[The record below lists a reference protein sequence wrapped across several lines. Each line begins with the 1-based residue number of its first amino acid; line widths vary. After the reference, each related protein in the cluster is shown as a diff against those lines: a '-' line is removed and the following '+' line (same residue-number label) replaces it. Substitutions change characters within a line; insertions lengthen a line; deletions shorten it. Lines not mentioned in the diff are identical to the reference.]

1 MFLQEITIRQHIGY
15 GTKNTLYFVGNSM
28 INCPLISVVLPT
40 YNVAQYLQQCLE
52 SVAAQTYRN
61 IEVIVII
68 DGATDGSH
76 EIAQKFCKID
86 SRFSVYWQENAGS
99 GPARNA
105 GLAHCH
111 GELVMF
117 VDPDDWIEPKL
128 LEKLYKAQCE
138 GNYDLVASERT
149 VALCDK
155 SGEIVRTVPK
165 HYMDETIVGQQE
177 VRQAFM
183 RMLEML
189 VVSNPTQKLYKI
201 SLIQEYNILF
211 PDLRR
216 SQDIVFNYRY
226 YNHIS
231 SLCLIEYSGYN
242 YRKNFQASIGN
253 VESDYY
259 KTIVLLYNDYMSLYK
274 MWSLPFPEQKMA
286 DWFLRERL
294 NSYLQKMVGLK
305 LDYRESIENP
315 VIGKIIQ
322 TSRPQKKHLRITR
335 SLLLSKSYAL
345 LNFFLSL
352 ILIAKRNHIRK

>member
-1 MFLQEITIRQHIGY
+1 MPNKE
-15 GTKNTLYFVGNSM
+15 
-28 INCPLISVVLPT
+28 PLISVVLPT

-61 IEVIVII
+61 IEVIIII
-68 DGATDGSH
+68 DGATDGSY
-76 EIAQKFCKID
+76 EIAQEFCKTD
-86 SRFSVYWQENAGS
+86 SRFAVYWQENAGS
-99 GPARNA
+99 GPARNN
-105 GLAHCH
+105 GLAHCN

-117 VDPDDWIEPKL
+117 VDPDDWIEPEL

-155 SGEIVRTVPK
+155 SGGIVRTSPK
-165 HYMDETIVGQQE
+165 HYKNEIIVGQQE

-201 SLIQEYNILF
+201 SLIREHNIQF

-231 SLCLIEYSGYN
+231 SLRLIEYSGYN

-259 KTIVLLYNDYMSLYK
+259 KTIVLLYNDYMSLYQ
-274 MWSLPFPEQKMA
+274 MWSLLFPEQKMA
-286 DWFLRERL
+286 NWFLRERL
-294 NSYLQKMVGLK
+294 NSYLQKMVSQK
-305 LDYRESIENP
+305 LDYREAVENP
-315 VIGKIIQ
+315 VFRKIIQ
-322 TSRPQKKHLRITR
+322 TGRPKKLHLRVTR
-335 SLLLSKSYAL
+335 LLLLSKSYRL
-345 LNFFLSL
+345 LNYFLTL
-352 ILIAKRNHIRK
+352 ILILKRNNIRN

>member
-1 MFLQEITIRQHIGY
+1 M
-15 GTKNTLYFVGNSM
+15 KNN
-28 INCPLISVVLPT
+28 PLISVVLPT

-61 IEVIVII
+61 IEVIIII
-68 DGATDGSH
+68 DGATDGSY
-76 EIAQKFCKID
+76 EIAQEFCKTD

-105 GLAHCH
+105 GLEHCQ

-117 VDPDDWIEPKL
+117 VDPDDWIEPEL
-128 LEKLYKAQCE
+128 LEKLYEAQSR
-138 GNYDLVASERT
+138 GDYDYVASERT

-155 SGEIVRTVPK
+155 SGGIVRTSPK
-165 HYMDETIVGQQE
+165 HYKNETIVGQQE

-201 SLIQEYNILF
+201 SLIREHNIQF

-231 SLCLIEYSGYN
+231 SLRLIDYSGYN

-253 VESDYY
+253 VEPDYY

-274 MWSLPFPEQKMA
+274 MWDLPFPEQKMA

-294 NSYLQKMVGLK
+294 NSYLQKMVAQN
-305 LDYRESIENP
+305 LDITEAVEDP
-315 VIGKIIQ
+315 VICKIIQ
-322 TSRPQKKHLRITR
+322 TASPKTLHLRITR
-335 SLLLSKSYAL
+335 NLLVLKSYTL
-345 LNFFLSL
+345 LNYFLKL
-352 ILIAKRNHIRK
+352 IVILKRKHIRN

>member
-1 MFLQEITIRQHIGY
+1 MKPNKE
-15 GTKNTLYFVGNSM
+15 
-28 INCPLISVVLPT
+28 PLISVVLPT

-52 SVAAQTYRN
+52 SVAAQTYSN

-68 DGATDGSH
+68 DGATDGSY
-76 EIAQKFCKID
+76 EIAQEFCKID

-105 GLAHCH
+105 GLEHCQ

-117 VDPDDWIEPKL
+117 VDPDDWIEPEL
-128 LEKLYKAQCE
+128 LEKLYEAQSR
-138 GNYDLVASERT
+138 GDYDYVASERT

-155 SGEIVRTVPK
+155 SGGIVRTSPK
-165 HYMDETIVGQQE
+165 HYKNETIVGQQE
-177 VRQAFM
+177 VRLAFM

-201 SLIQEYNILF
+201 SLIREHNIQF

-231 SLCLIEYSGYN
+231 SLRLIDYSGYN

-253 VESDYY
+253 VEPDYY

-274 MWSLPFPEQKMA
+274 MWDLPFPEQKMA

-294 NSYLQKMVGLK
+294 NSYLQKMVGQK
-305 LDYRESIENP
+305 LDYREAVENP
-315 VIGKIIQ
+315 VISNIIQ

-335 SLLLSKSYAL
+335 RLLLSRSYIL
-345 LNFFLSL
+345 LNYFLTM
-352 ILIAKRNHIRK
+352 ILVIKKKHI

>member
-1 MFLQEITIRQHIGY
+1 MKPNKE
-15 GTKNTLYFVGNSM
+15 
-28 INCPLISVVLPT
+28 PLISVVLPT

-52 SVAAQTYRN
+52 SVAAQTYQN
-61 IEVIVII
+61 IEVIIII
-68 DGATDGSH
+68 DGATDGSY
-76 EIAQKFCKID
+76 EIAQGFCKTD
-86 SRFSVYWQENAGS
+86 NRFSVYWQENAGS

-117 VDPDDWIEPKL
+117 VDPDDWIEPEL
-128 LEKLYKAQCE
+128 LDKLYEAQSR

-149 VALCDK
+149 VAICDK
-155 SGEIVRTVPK
+155 SGGIVRMAPK
-165 HYMDETIVGQQE
+165 HYNNETIVGQQD

-201 SLIQEYNILF
+201 SLIREYNIQF

-226 YNHIS
+226 YNHIC
-231 SLCLIEYSGYN
+231 SLCLIDYSGYN

-253 VESDYY
+253 VEPDYY
-259 KTIVLLYNDYMSLYK
+259 KTIVLLYNDYMSLYQ

-294 NSYLQKMVGLK
+294 NSYLQKMVSQK
-305 LDYRESIENP
+305 LDYREAVENP
-315 VIGKIIQ
+315 VIGKIIKI
-322 TSRPQKKHLRITR
+322 SKPQKKHLRITR
-335 SLLLSKSYAL
+335 RLLLSRSYIL
-345 LNFFLSL
+345 LNYFLTM
-352 ILIAKRNHIRK
+352 ILVIKRKHIRN

>member
-1 MFLQEITIRQHIGY
+1 MTPNKE
-15 GTKNTLYFVGNSM
+15 
-28 INCPLISVVLPT
+28 PLISVVLPT

-52 SVAAQTYRN
+52 SVVAQTYRN
-61 IEVIVII
+61 IEVVIII
-68 DGATDGSH
+68 DGATDGSY
-76 EIAQKFCKID
+76 EIAQEFCKTD
-86 SRFSVYWQENAGS
+86 SRCSVYWQENAGS

-105 GLAHCH
+105 GLAHCR

-117 VDPDDWIEPKL
+117 VDPDDWIEPEL
-128 LEKLYKAQCE
+128 LEKLYEAQSQ

-149 VALCDK
+149 VASCDK
-155 SGEIVRTVPK
+155 SGEIVSMTPK
-165 HYMDETIVGQQE
+165 HYESQTIVGQQG

-183 RMLEML
+183 RMLEKL
-189 VVSNPTQKLYKI
+189 VISNPTQKLYKI
-201 SLIQEYNILF
+201 SLIREHNIQF

-231 SLCLIEYSGYN
+231 SLCLIDYSGYN

-274 MWSLPFPEQKMA
+274 NWSLPFPEQKMA
-286 DWFLRERL
+286 DWFFRERI
-294 NSYLQKMVGLK
+294 NSYLQKMVAQK
-305 LDYRESIENP
+305 LDYREAVENP

-335 SLLLSKSYAL
+335 HLLLSKSYRL
-345 LNFFLSL
+345 LNYFLFL
-352 ILIAKRNHIRK
+352 ILKLKRNHIRN

>member
-1 MFLQEITIRQHIGY
+1 MN
-15 GTKNTLYFVGNSM
+15 KNT
-28 INCPLISVVLPT
+28 LISVVLPT

-61 IEVIVII
+61 IEVIIII
-68 DGATDGSH
+68 DGATDGSY
-76 EIAQKFCKID
+76 EIAQEFCKTD
-86 SRFSVYWQENAGS
+86 KRFSVFWQENAGS
-99 GPARNA
+99 GPARNN
-105 GLAHCH
+105 GLAHCQ

-117 VDPDDWIEPKL
+117 VDPDDWIEPEL
-128 LEKLYKAQCE
+128 LEKLYEAQSR
-138 GNYDLVASERT
+138 GDYDFVASERT

-155 SGEIVRTVPK
+155 NGGILRTSPK
-165 HYMDETIVGQQE
+165 HYKNETIIGQQE

-201 SLIQEYNILF
+201 SLIREYNILF

-226 YNHIS
+226 YNHIC

-242 YRKNFQASIGN
+242 YRKNYQASIGN
-253 VESDYY
+253 VELDYY
-259 KTIVLLYNDYMSLYK
+259 KTIILLYNDYMSLYQL
-274 MWSLPFPEQKMA
+274 WSLPFPEQKMA
-286 DWFLRERL
+286 DWFFRERI
-294 NSYLQKMVGLK
+294 NSYLQKMVAQK
-305 LDYRESIENP
+305 LDYREAVENP

-335 SLLLSKSYAL
+335 HLLLSKSYRL
-345 LNFFLSL
+345 LNYFLFL
-352 ILIAKRNHIRK
+352 ILKLKRNHIRN